1 MKRKAFTLVELLVVI
16 SIIGCIATI
25 IAGVVFKSTAP
36 EPPPWLDWNGT
47 EMNRNLPSPITEHR
61 GEAIPITL
69 HGHKYTVIYNGPDDV
84 KIFPQKELEDEKLS
98 PPNRKSDQKSL
109 P

>member
-25 IAGVVFKSTAP
+25 IAGVVFAP
-36 EPPPWLDWNGT
+36 PFSPSSN
-47 EMNRNLPSPITEHR
+47 EMNRNLPPPITERR